1 MHLVGCIL
9 ICTVHVYKSYF
20 ISNSFD
26 CHFQF
31 FGKEMN
37 IPLLLDEL
45 DLSLYKV
52 LYFCNVNFLLQNNC
66 NTTMKGIYITSK
78 CLSETGIKISIK
90 QSRMKIRNIS
100 SMSNMFNLH
109 FYIYLNQLIDYKSI

>member
-1 MHLVGCIL
+1 MHLVGCLL

-31 FGKEMN
+31 FGKEIN
-37 IPLLLDEL
+37 ISLLLDEL

-52 LYFCNVNFLLQNNC
+52 LYFCNVNFLLQGAVSVSHPNRGHVNRVFIYY
-66 NTTMKGIYITSK
+66 NTEGDS
-78 CLSETGIKISIK
+78 
-90 QSRMKIRNIS
+90 
-100 SMSNMFNLH
+100 
-109 FYIYLNQLIDYKSI
+109 QLIIPDKLILQGVTVGADI